1 MLLVLLVLLVTWG
14 AAGCSGDPAG
24 REPSPSPVVDEGALA
39 EGLAA
44 LYAGDHPDREDV
56 REGDCFAEALLG
68 STMPAALQDSGLV
81 GADGRVATEIPPL
94 GDDVAG
100 LVADAQLACTDFI
113 ADSTAAQVSVTK
125 GRLDAEAYAACLR
138 DALSDDDIR
147 ATVVASLQGDLG
159 DPAVRALSDAQDGCA
174 QVADR

>member
-1 MLLVLLVLLVTWG
+1 MLLLLLVTLG
-14 AAGCSGDPAG
+14 AAGCSGDPAE
-24 REPSPSPVVDEGALA
+24 REPSPTTVVDEGALA

-44 LYAGDHPDREDV
+44 LYAGDHPDREDL

-94 GDDVAG
+94 DDDVAG

-125 GRLDAEAYAACLR
+125 GRLDPEAYAACLR
-138 DALSDDDIR
+138 EALGDEEIR
-147 ATVVASLQGDLG
+147 AGAVASLQGELD
-159 DPAVRALSDAQDGCA
+159 DPAVTVVSDAQAGCSA
-174 QVADR
+174 EQ